1 MFILKNGRWVRNKS
15 KKKKGY
21 TMGIPEKRYT
31 MAATPL
37 MPFLA
42 GACASAA
49 AMGPS
54 AGAHLPKLNF
64 VEDMLF

>member
-1 MFILKNGRWVRNKS
+1 
-15 KKKKGY
+15 
-21 TMGIPEKRYT
+21 MGIPEKRYT

-49 AMGPS
+49 AMGPG

-64 VEDMLF
+64 VEDMLL